1 MMSPDI
7 LAMPAAGQD
16 LYGKTAG
23 DMVSDMRVYEDGSAA
38 GTFHYVTGYT
48 GFNESVKKE
57 QEGYYF
63 PFELK
68 KTGEKMTFLKNG
80 NPVKQ
85 DIPWEEKNVLRVTK
99 GDTFTIQVDSEDV
112 CTLNFKKAAF
122 DPKE

>member
-7 LAMPAAGQD
+7 LAMPAASQD

-23 DMVSDMRVYEDGSAA
+23 EMVSGMMVYEDGSAV

-48 GFNESVKKE
+48 GFNESTKKE

-68 KTGEKMTFLKNG
+68 KTGEKMSFVKNG
-80 NPVKQ
+80 VPAKQ

-99 GDTFTIQVDSEDV
+99 EDTFTIQVDGEDV
-112 CTLNFKKAAF
+112 CTLNFKKAKF
-122 DPKE
+122 EPKE